1 MPPETVAV
9 DPNRLHRFQ
18 LEVQAAGSLN
28 HANILAVYDI
38 RTHGRS
44 SDLVSELLEGQTLS
58 KRLQSSPSPGAS
70 ISPDRDQVGGTD
82 PVLQAY
88 SFLTVGATPDVDI
101 HAAAP

>member
-1 MPPETVAV
+1 V

-58 KRLQSSPSPGAS
+58 KRLREQK
-70 ISPDRDQVGGTD
+70 
-82 PVLQAY
+82 
-88 SFLTVGATPDVDI
+88 LTVSRSIDI
-101 HAAAP
+101 ARQRSGGRNRPRFTGLQLSYRGGNARC